1 MGGMALTTNYRCPPF
16 SGSSAPPPSSRGV
29 VMMKVCVR
37 FGVILVGPV
46 LRRAA
51 GVLGV
56 FGLNQVA
63 AAVEEELGPRAVGS
77 GPPGPADLLEE
88 ERPSVFRGH
97 VVELPVVGADLRGD

>member
-1 MGGMALTTNYRCPPF
+1 MEVR
-16 SGSSAPPPSSRGV
+16 
-29 VMMKVCVR
+29 VR

-56 FGLNQVA
+56 SGFNQVA
-63 AAVEEELGPRAVGS
+63 AAVEEELGPRAVS
-77 GPPGPADLLEE
+77 GEPPGPADLLEE

-97 VVELPVVGADLRGD
+97 VVELPVVGADLRGDEVREVVEGWRELTKGAHDEAGNHS

>member
-1 MGGMALTTNYRCPPF
+1 MEVR
-16 SGSSAPPPSSRGV
+16 
-29 VMMKVCVR
+29 VR
-37 FGVILVGPV
+37 FGVILVCPV

-63 AAVEEELGPRAVGS
+63 AAVEEELGPRAVGVE
-77 GPPGPADLLEE
+77 PPGPADLLEE

-97 VVELPVVGADLRGD
+97 VVELPVADLRGAEVREVVEGWRELAEGAHDEAGNHS